1 MLHLNT
7 ERSSQNSYCDYGIW
21 ALPRKPLGL
30 SPFEVM
36 YGRPMLPPGLPP
48 EPPPIPSFLHS
59 PLLAELRNALWK
71 YVNHNFPAPD
81 PQASPPPLQIGD
93 MVYLSDNPQ
102 GDEEVE
108 QIVYPQ
114 GELSHRKR
122 RAVIAPLLIG
132 TGIAAALGPGT
143 GGISTSAHFYYK
155 LFQEL
160 NEDMEQQLPCIAFV
174 NRHRLEI
181 IPASCRRAP
190 CLCVLTSG
198 AGRRLLQLSALMF
211 IQTILSVYFPR
222 VFMAHPGDLDF
233 VPQRCWELAGIC
245 GHQVDA
251 RSWSHSSA
259 RDPTF
264 NPRLSSTIHWSP
276 LTCPPVLRSRF
287 FTVDSVTQLYPLNQL
302 FAPQVYS
309 PTSLPC
315 CVPEGVSLG
324 NGSHGLLCWLA
335 SRWLLL
341 MGTSNAWRKA
351 KNETRYLFPWHA
363 PSEVT

>member
-1 MLHLNT
+1 MH
-7 ERSSQNSYCDYGIW
+7 
-21 ALPRKPLGL
+21 K
-30 SPFEVM
+30 SPF
-36 YGRPMLPPGLPP
+36 LSGLLVPFWRALSKADS
-48 EPPPIPSFLHS
+48 ILISFS
-59 PLLAELRNALWK
+59 
-71 YVNHNFPAPD
+71 
-81 PQASPPPLQIGD
+81 QS
-93 MVYLSDNPQ
+93 
-102 GDEEVE
+102 
-108 QIVYPQ
+108 
-114 GELSHRKR
+114 
-122 RAVIAPLLIG
+122 
-132 TGIAAALGPGT
+132 
-143 GGISTSAHFYYK
+143 
-155 LFQEL
+155 
-160 NEDMEQQLPCIAFV
+160 FV
-174 NRHRLEI
+174 
-181 IPASCRRAP
+181 
-190 CLCVLTSG
+190 G
-198 AGRRLLQLSALMF
+198 
-211 IQTILSVYFPR
+211 
-222 VFMAHPGDLDF
+222 
-233 VPQRCWELAGIC
+233 

-341 MGTSNAWRKA
+341 MGTSNAWRKG